1 MRGTPMIERTF
12 MQADTAQT
20 TLEASTTRG
29 TGYARLAVGLLQGAL
44 LYLLYMAS
52 KDKAWPATDPY
63 LFMPLLMGGVLLPVL
78 LISSLGHLAGR
89 KVAAWLACAALVVVV
104 LAVHDTWRSAGTHLI
119 GPEYAGRFPSP
130 ALALFTAAFF
140 FIAHALVMA
149 GVQEGRRLAS
159 YAAYFETAW
168 KLCIQCLFSLL
179 FVGVLWLTLWLGSG
193 LFMLVK
199 LHFLKE
205 LLQQPWFG
213 VPVTCFAF
221 ACAMHITDVRPA
233 IVRGIRTLLLVLLSW
248 LLPVT
253 VLILGGFLCM
263 LPFTGLDALWKTGH
277 AASLLLAADALLIVL
292 INAAYQ
298 NGEVEQTVARAVRLS
313 ARVAAMLLLPVTAIA
328 VYALYLRVGEY
339 GWSADRITAAAC
351 LLVASCYALGYLL
364 AARQQGAWLRTLSMT
379 NVGAAWLVL
388 AVLLALF
395 TPIADP
401 ARISVNSQLA
411 RLERG
416 VVKAADFDY
425 GYLRF
430 EGARYGRAALE
441 RMKTASSGPEAAAIR
456 AGATEALAKDYRRMA
471 PYIKAGGDIAANL
484 TVWPKGARLPES
496 FPLSGWKPVESA
508 GAYAPLCL
516 TRPGRACDA
525 FVLDLTGDG
534 KPEVMLVGAEREN
547 GSAVL
552 TETDGKWTFLGHL
565 PYDAPGC
572 VPLLEKLRAGHFE
585 AVLPPMRDLQVGGSR
600 IPIREYDIMPKP
612 ICR

>member
-52 KDKAWPATDPY
+52 KDKAWPATEPY

-130 ALALFTAAFF
+130 TLALFTAAFF

-277 AASLLLAADALLIVL
+277 AASLLLTADALLIVL

-572 VPLLEKLRAGHFE
+572 VPLLEKLRAGQFE